1 MSSSIASGIDW
12 KKYMQLELVDDRRLA
27 DRYSNEWVIHKCRVA
42 ANMALACSPN
52 VEPRLNNGYLDEETF
67 AYVVCQMVIRVMR
80 WTDLKSETNGSYT
93 YENRSPQDNP
103 PSYDASPN
111 LYVSKR
117 EKQLLLGYDEGNG
130 PIGTVFVGVNRIWG
144 L

>member
-1 MSSSIASGIDW
+1 MASVDGIDW

-27 DRYSNEWVIHKCRVA
+27 DRYSNEWIAHKCRVA
-42 ANMALACSPN
+42 ANMALTCSPN

-93 YENRSPQDNP
+93 YENRDPQDNP
-103 PSYDASPN
+103 PPYDASPN

-117 EKQLLLGYDEGNG
+117 EKQMLDGYAEGHGPVGTIGLGLS
-130 PIGTVFVGVNRIWG
+130 RIYG

>member
-27 DRYSNEWVIHKCRVA
+27 DRYSNEWIAHKCRVA
-42 ANMALACSPN
+42 ANMALTCSPN

-93 YENRSPQDNP
+93 YENRDPQDNP
-103 PSYDASPN
+103 PPYDASPN

-117 EKQLLLGYDEGNG
+117 EKQLLLGYEDGNG